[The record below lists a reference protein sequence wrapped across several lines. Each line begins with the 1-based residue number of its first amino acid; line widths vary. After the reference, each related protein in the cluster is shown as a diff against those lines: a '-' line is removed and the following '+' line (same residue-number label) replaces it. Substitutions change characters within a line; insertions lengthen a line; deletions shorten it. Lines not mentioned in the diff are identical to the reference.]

1 MYAPVLLAGVFFIY
15 KHLTFIILRLNLPIA
30 QKKEDINMRNSSLTF
45 DMQPKKLTRDKVMVD
60 YIYTN
65 NVCSINSVSNLP
77 NDYDICGEYCITK
90 KPSIDNNT
98 NIIAAF
104 EKNDM
109 IDFLLRVDLHAKNGK
124 ACIGIEK
131 PIKPVHVTTLHGD
144 IFLNQ
149 IGTAHVRNL
158 DVTTDFACKIKKNLQ
173 AGYQEY
179 KRLSD
184 ANKVKIGKIKILHKE
199 H

>member
-1 MYAPVLLAGVFFIY
+1 
-15 KHLTFIILRLNLPIA
+15 
-30 QKKEDINMRNSSLTF
+30 MRNSSLTF

-65 NVCSINSVSNLP
+65 NVCSINSVSNP
-77 NDYDICGEYCITK
+77 TNDYDICGEYCITK
-90 KPSIDNNT
+90 KPSIDNET

-104 EKNDM
+104 EKDNM
-109 IDFLLRVDLHAKNGK
+109 IDFLLHVDLHAKNGK

-131 PIKPVHVTTLHGD
+131 PINPVHIATLHGD
-144 IFLNQ
+144 VFLNQ

-179 KRLSD
+179 KRVSD
-184 ANKVKIGKIKILHKE
+184 AQKVKIGKIRILHKE